1 MYQKCFQKYYPKT
14 PMDMWNMA
22 NEIFGYGRVSSID
35 QNPDLQINALLESG
49 VPRDN
54 IFIEKKSGKDMD
66 RKELKE
72 LRSKLRSGDTV
83 IIWKLDRLG
92 RSLSDLL
99 NIVNEWKEKG
109 VSFKSVTENFD
120 TTTPQGKLFFSMCGA
135 FAEYERS
142 MIQERVTEG
151 IKAAKER
158 GTKFGRPVKAD
169 ENVKSMAVAL
179 HSKGVPKKE
188 ICLRLGVG
196 RSTVYR
202 AISESVG
209 D

>member
-1 MYQKCFQKYYPKT
+1 MPSET
-14 PMDMWNMA
+14 
-22 NEIFGYGRVSSID
+22 FGYGRVSSND
-35 QNPDLQINALLESG
+35 QNPDLQINALIDAG
-49 VPRDN
+49 VPKEN
-54 IFIEKKSGKDMD
+54 IFIERKSGKNMD
-66 RKELKE
+66 RDQLKL
-72 LRSKLRSGDTV
+72 LRSKLRGGDAI

-99 NIVNEWKEKG
+99 TIVKEFEEKG
-109 VSFKSVTENFD
+109 VSFKSLTENFD

-158 GTKFGRPVKAD
+158 GTKFGRPIKAD
-169 ENVKSMAVAL
+169 ENLKSMVLAL

-188 ICLRLGVG
+188 ICLKLGVS
-196 RSTVYR
+196 RSTIYR
-202 AISESVG
+202 AINEAS
-209 D
+209 

>member
-1 MYQKCFQKYYPKT
+1 MEI
-14 PMDMWNMA
+14 WNMA
-22 NEIFGYGRVSSID
+22 SEVFGYGRVSSAD
-35 QNPDLQINALLESG
+35 QNPDLQINALLEAG
-49 VPRDN
+49 VPEGN
-54 IFIEKKSGKDMD
+54 IFLEKKSGRNMD
-66 RKELKE
+66 RDQLKT
-72 LRSKLRSGDTV
+72 LRSKLRNGDTI

-99 NIVNEWKEKG
+99 NIVKEFEDKG
-109 VSFKSVTENFD
+109 VSFKSITENFD

-142 MIQERVTEG
+142 MIKERVSEG
-151 IKAAKER
+151 IRAAKAK

-169 ENVKSMAVAL
+169 ENVKSMALAL
-179 HSKGVPKKE
+179 HSRGVPKKE

-202 AISESVG
+202 AINEAS
-209 D
+209 